1 MSFEW
6 PSMLL
11 SLLLVPVVVLLYLRV
26 QRRRRVLSNNFGA
39 FGRQQPTRAAGP
51 GFRRHVPPLFF
62 LSALIILLVALA
74 RPQAEVNLPRVEGTV
89 MLVFDVSYSMAATD
103 ADPTRLAAAKTAAQ
117 EFILSQPETIQ
128 IGIVSFS
135 ASGFALQPPTNDAN
149 MLIEAVERLQPE
161 NGTSL
166 GQGIYVALNAIAVNA
181 GLPPAPTPEPS
192 TDDDSFDLNPLEQLP
207 EGPYPPSVI
216 VLLTDGENNQSID
229 PLEAA
234 QAAADREVRVDAL
247 GFGTPGGVDL
257 EVNGFVVHTVL
268 DEAILQEIT
277 RVGGGTYYNAQ
288 NEPDFKA
295 VYSNLTPRLVVKPE
309 KMEVT
314 SLFTGASILAL
325 ALGAIFSLVWF
336 NRLP

>member
-1 MSFEW
+1 MSFLW
-6 PSMLL
+6 PTALL
-11 SLLLVPVVVLLYLRV
+11 SLLLVPVVILLYLRV
-26 QRRRRVLSNNFGA
+26 QRRRHALSQNFAGFGGA
-39 FGRQQPTRAAGP
+39 QRSGP

-62 LSALIILLVALA
+62 LTGFVILLVALA
-74 RPQAEVNLPRVEGTV
+74 RPQAEVSLPRVEGTV

-103 ADPTRLAAAKTAAQ
+103 VEPTRLDAAKQAAQ
-117 EFILSQPETIQ
+117 AFILSQPETVQ

-135 ASGFALQPPTNDAN
+135 ASGFAVQTPTNDAN
-149 MLIEAVERLQPE
+149 TLLAAVERLRPE

-192 TDDDSFDLNPLEQLP
+192 DDQGGFGQNPLESLP
-207 EGPYPPSVI
+207 AGPYPPAVI

-234 QAAADREVRVDAL
+234 QAAVDRGVRVDAL
-247 GFGTPGGVDL
+247 GFGTPAGVDL

-268 DEAILQEIT
+268 DEGLLAQIAQT
-277 RVGGGTYYNAQ
+277 AGGAYYNAQ
-288 NEPDFKA
+288 NETDPKA
-295 VYSNLTPRLVVKPE
+295 VYANLAPKLVIKPE
-309 KMEVT
+309 KTEIT
-314 SLFTGASILAL
+314 SVFTGASILIL
-325 ALGAIFSLVWF
+325 LVGAAFSLVWF

>member
-11 SLLLVPVVVLLYLRV
+11 SLLLVPVVILLYLRV
-26 QRRRRVLSNNFGA
+26 QRRRRLLSSNFDG
-39 FGRQQPTRAAGP
+39 FGRQPARAAP
-51 GFRRHVPPLFF
+51 GFRRHVPPIFF
-62 LSALIILLVALA
+62 LAALIILLVALA

-89 MLVFDVSYSMAATD
+89 MLVFDVSYSMAAAD
-103 ADPTRLAAAKTAAQ
+103 AEPTRLSAAKAAAQ

-135 ASGFALQPPTNDAN
+135 ASGFAVQPPTNDAN
-149 MLIEAVERLQPE
+149 QLVEAVERLQPE

-181 GLPPAPTPEPS
+181 GLPPAPTPVPS
-192 TDDDSFDLNPLEQLP
+192 SDDDRFDQNPLDTLP

-268 DEAILQEIT
+268 DEAALQEIT

-288 NEPDFKA
+288 NEQDPKV
-295 VYSNLTPRLVVKPE
+295 VYDNLTPRLVIKPE

-314 SLFTGASILAL
+314 SVFTGASILAL
-325 ALGAIFSLVWF
+325 ALGAIFSLAWF